1 VIEITDEQ
9 FQKTVRGGS
18 TVLDRAA
25 IVTLAVSVRED
36 LPATPMIR
44 CDVAYGFEDKDGEF
58 DPWDYNNAVT
68 TIPVFIEGP
77 GRFGACIKA
86 KHDTGPAKSGIDIV
100 HFLLEWAETRLVASG
115 KFGPHAEI
123 IQAKPKALKAA
134 EG

>member
-1 VIEITDEQ
+1 MIKINDEQ
-9 FQKTVRGGS
+9 FQKKVRGGS
-18 TVLDRAA
+18 MVLDRAA
-25 IVTLAVSVRED
+25 IITLAVSVRED

-44 CDVAYGFEDKDGEF
+44 CDVAYGSEKDTEF
-58 DPWDYNNAVT
+58 DPWNYNDPVT

-77 GRFGACIKA
+77 GRFGACVKA
-86 KHDTGPAKSGIDIV
+86 KHETGPAKSGIDIV

-123 IQAKPKALKAA
+123 IQAKPKALKAV